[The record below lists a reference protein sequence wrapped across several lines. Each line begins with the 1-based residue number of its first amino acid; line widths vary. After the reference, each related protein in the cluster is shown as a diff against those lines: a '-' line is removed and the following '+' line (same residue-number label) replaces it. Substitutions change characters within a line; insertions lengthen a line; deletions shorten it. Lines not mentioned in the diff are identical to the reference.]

1 MVSCTDK
8 RNDRSIFGFPACA
21 LRQFGPGLCFILE
34 FGVPLQI
41 SEKGPGQ
48 TLAPSSGS
56 EFGEKT
62 WANTGPAG
70 SELEERTRPC
80 PGSAGLASSEK
91 DRAEPWFG
99 RFRNSEKA
107 TDRTLVLQVWSSEK

>member
-8 RNDRSIFGFPACA
+8 RNDRSIFGFPARA
-21 LRQFGPGLCFILE
+21 LRQFGPGLCR
-34 FGVPLQI
+34 
-41 SEKGPGQ
+41 
-48 TLAPSSGS
+48 TLARSLGS

-99 RFRNSEKA
+99 RFQIQRK
-107 TDRTLVLQVWSSEK
+107 Q